1 MGQPRATSRSAPAV
15 PPRELEAHV
24 LPEARSRFHT
34 QHGSYQPQIEATQIS
49 TPDDT
54 QSVA

>member
-49 TPDDT
+49 TPDDK